1 MKFLLLNGHGIRFK
15 VEKAKIVITDGR
27 SSTEDN
33 PQKYVFRP
41 KRLPYN
47 HIVIY
52 GRSGEISIEAIRW
65 LIKHNVVITILNWN
79 GKLLTTMLP
88 PESAQVKIKFSQYA
102 SYRNS
107 DLRIELAKKFV
118 IAKFVR
124 AKILLEWLKS
134 RYSNIRYDLSGE
146 ERKLEDANTLKEIML
161 AEARAG
167 KIYWRQ
173 LIKVF
178 PEKYEFDK
186 RQYSDTPYG
195 AGDKINCML
204 NYGYAILEAECLRA
218 INIVGLDPHVGF
230 LHEMKIGSKSLAY
243 DLQEPFRFLID
254 LAVISSIEK
263 KKMKDS
269 DFIRTENY
277 NLRLRP
283 SGAKK
288 LMEEIGIWFN
298 RKVRYRN
305 KNYKWGNVLIE
316 QTRELAHY
324 VSGKKNFFNLSEPFF
339 EIKRDDTEEI
349 REIIS
354 KINYAKWKK
363 LGFSKGTL
371 HPLKQKVKE
380 GKSFYLTKNIK
391 ERLLE
396 LRW

>member
-1 MKFLLLNGHGIRFK
+1 MKFLLLNGHGIQFR
-15 VEKAKIVITDGR
+15 VEKAKIIIIDGR
-27 SSTEDN
+27 YSTNEE
-33 PQKYVFRP
+33 PQEYVFRP
-41 KRLPYN
+41 KRLPYD

-65 LIKHNVVITILNWN
+65 LIKHNVAITILNWD
-79 GKLLTTMLP
+79 GKLLTSILP
-88 PESAQVKIKFSQYA
+88 SESVQVKTKFSQYS
-102 SYRNS
+102 SYRDS
-107 DLRIELAKKFV
+107 ELRLELAKKF
-118 IAKFVR
+118 IEAKFIR
-124 AKILLEWLKS
+124 SKILLEWLKS
-134 RYSNIRYDLSGE
+134 RYPKIDYDFSSE
-146 ERKLEDANTLKEIML
+146 EENLDNASTMKEIML
-161 AEARAG
+161 AEARVG
-167 KIYWRQ
+167 LNYWRE

-178 PEKYEFDK
+178 PKSYEFDK

-195 AGDKINCML
+195 ASDKINCML

-254 LAVISSIEK
+254 LAVISAIEK
-263 KKMKDS
+263 KKMQDR

-288 LMEEIGIWFN
+288 LMEEITIWFN
-298 RKVRYRN
+298 RKVKYKN
-305 KNYKWGNVLIE
+305 KMYKWGNVLIE

-324 VSGKKNFFNLSEPFF
+324 VSGKKGTLNLSEPYF
-339 EIKRDDTEEI
+339 EIGRDDTEEM
-349 REIIS
+349 RKMIS
-354 KINYAKWKK
+354 DINYSEWKK

-380 GKSFYLTKNIK
+380 GKHFTLNKHVK
-391 ERLLE
+391 ERLISLNV
-396 LRW
+396 